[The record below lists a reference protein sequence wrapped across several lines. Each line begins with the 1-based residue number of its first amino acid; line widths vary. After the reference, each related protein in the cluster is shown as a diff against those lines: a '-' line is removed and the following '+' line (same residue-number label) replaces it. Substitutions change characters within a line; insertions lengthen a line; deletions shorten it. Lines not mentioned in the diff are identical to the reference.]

1 MEMPGNIILPNA
13 KELQYC
19 GRIDLTN
26 KLEPVFIY
34 SCSFV
39 TFKFTGTSIR
49 ATISNMHCYY
59 DNYIGY
65 IIDGKQ
71 GSVKLSQE
79 QEKEC
84 ILLEESLEDKEHEI
98 IVFKR
103 MDACHYFKLL
113 GFILDEGAVISSASS
128 LPTRRIEVYGDSVSA
143 GEVSEAIDYVGMV
156 DPQHNGEYSNSWY
169 SYAWIA
175 ARKLGAQIHNI
186 SQGGIALIDGTGWF
200 DAPHYYGMEHT
211 WDKLRYQPELGPRTA
226 WDFKEYI
233 PHVVVV
239 AIGQNDNNPVDY
251 MKENYQGEKASG
263 WRIRYANWIKRIRE
277 TYPYALI
284 ILSTTILNH
293 HANWDRAIDEV
304 CLKLNDKKIVHFLYK
319 KNGNGTP
326 GHIRISEA
334 EEMADELSA
343 FIQSFGDEIWEV
355 NDIRRIR

>member
-1 MEMPGNIILPNA
+1 MGIPGNIILPNA

-26 KLEPVFIY
+26 ELEPVFIY

-39 TFKFTGTSIR
+39 TFKFTGCSIR
-49 ATISNMHCYY
+49 AIISNMHCYY
-59 DNYIGY
+59 NNYIGY

-71 GSVKLSQE
+71 GSIRLSSE

-84 ILLEESLEDKEHEI
+84 LLLEENLEEREHEI
-98 IVFKR
+98 ILFKR
-103 MDACHYFKLL
+103 MDACHYFKLF
-113 GFILDEGAVISSASS
+113 GFILAEGAVATSAPS

-143 GEVSEAIDYVGMV
+143 GEVSEAIDYVGKL

-169 SYAWIA
+169 SYAWLT

-186 SQGGIALIDGTGWF
+186 SQGGISLIDGTGWF

-211 WDKLRYQPELGPRTA
+211 WNKLRYQPELGPRTP
-226 WDFKEYI
+226 WNFTSYV

-239 AIGQNDNNPVDY
+239 AIGQNDSNPVNY
-251 MKENYQGEKASG
+251 MKENYQGEKSNL
-263 WRIRYANWIKRIRE
+263 WRVRYLNWVKKIRE

-304 CLKLNDKKIVHFLYK
+304 CRELGDKKIVHFLYE
-319 KNGNGTP
+319 KNGYGTP

-334 EEMADELSA
+334 EEMANELSA
-343 FIQSFGDEIWEV
+343 FIQFFGAEIWEV
-355 NDIRRIR
+355 SDY

>member
-1 MEMPGNIILPNA
+1 MEMSGNIILPNA

-26 KLEPVFIY
+26 ELEPMFIY

-39 TFKFTGTSIR
+39 TFRFTGRSIR
-49 ATISNMHCYY
+49 VIISNIHCYY
-59 DNYIGY
+59 NNYIGY

-71 GSVKLSQE
+71 GSIRLSNE

-84 ILLEESLEDKEHEI
+84 LLLEENLEDREHEI
-98 IVFKR
+98 ILFKR
-103 MDACHYFKLL
+103 MDACHYFKLF
-113 GFILDEGAVISSASS
+113 GFILDEEAVATSAPS

-143 GEVSEAIDYVGMV
+143 GELSEAVDNVGKL

-169 SYAWIA
+169 SYAWIT

-186 SQGGIALIDGTGWF
+186 SQGGISLIDGTGWF

-211 WDKLRYQPELGPRTA
+211 WDKLRYQPELAPRTP
-226 WDFKEYI
+226 WDFTRYV

-239 AIGQNDNNPVDY
+239 AIGQNDSNPMNY
-251 MKENYQGEKASG
+251 MKENYHGEKSNL
-263 WRIRYANWIKRIRE
+263 WRMRYSNWVKKIRE

-304 CLKLNDKKIVHFLYK
+304 CRELGDKKIVHFLYE
-319 KNGNGTP
+319 KNGYGTP

-334 EEMADELSA
+334 EEMANELSA
-343 FIQSFGDEIWEV
+343 FIQSFGDDIWEV
-355 NDIRRIR
+355 SDN